1 MERSLPPNKRET
13 ADSRDSV
20 ARTTWVFCF
29 LPTSSQPEDESALP
43 LMPAAPGETGRSTS
57 RLDESLG

>member
-13 ADSRDSV
+13 EDSRDSV

-43 LMPAAPGETGRSTS
+43 LAPAPGEIGRSIF
-57 RLDESLG
+57 RLDGSLD